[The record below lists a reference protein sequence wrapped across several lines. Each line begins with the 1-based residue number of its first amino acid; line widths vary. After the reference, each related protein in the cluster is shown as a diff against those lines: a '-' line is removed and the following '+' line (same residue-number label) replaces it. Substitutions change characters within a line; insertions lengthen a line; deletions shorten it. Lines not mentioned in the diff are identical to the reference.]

1 MASVG
6 TAVELGRVIQEA
18 RARAGL
24 TQEDLARR
32 AAVSRRWLIEVE
44 RGHDNAQ
51 LGKVLHLL
59 RVVGL
64 GLDAMPREVPDNGE
78 LDDWIEAEFT

>member
-1 MASVG
+1 MTSVG
-6 TAVELGRVIQEA
+6 TSIELGRAIQEA
-18 RARAGL
+18 RLQAGL
-24 TQEDLARR
+24 TQGDLARK

-64 GLDAMPREVPDNGE
+64 GLDVEPAELPDNDE
-78 LDDWIEAEFT
+78 LDDWIESEFT